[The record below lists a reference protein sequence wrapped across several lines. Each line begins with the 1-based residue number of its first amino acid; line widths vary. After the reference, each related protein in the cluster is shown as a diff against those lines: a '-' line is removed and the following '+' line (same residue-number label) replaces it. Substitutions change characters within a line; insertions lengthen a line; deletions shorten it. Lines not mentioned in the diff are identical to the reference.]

1 MAPKLLSYSD
11 VGSPVHRLNGVTKLI
26 AFLLFSIAG
35 MVSYDTRCLLVM
47 LVISLSVF
55 YVSKVPFKQYSF
67 VLYLIL
73 IFSVLNQLAIFLFS
87 PEQGVQIY
95 GTRHELLHIA
105 GRYSLTSEQLF
116 YQFNVLLKFA
126 VVVPPAL
133 LFLLATEPSEFASS
147 LNRVGVSYK
156 VAYAIS
162 LTMRYIPDVQQEY
175 VNISTAAQARGIDL
189 SKKEKL
195 GRRVKNMAAILLPLV
210 LATLERIEKVS
221 AALELRG
228 FGRKR
233 KRTWY
238 RSRTLTKSDTL
249 AIAGAVLISAAVLV
263 ITFWDGSRFYNPF
276 A

>member
-55 YVSKVPFKQYSF
+55 YISKVPFKQYSF

-195 GRRVKNMAAILLPLV
+195 GRRVKNMAAILLPLA

-238 RSRTLTKSDTL
+238 RSRPLTTKDWL
-249 AIAGAVLISAAVLV
+249 VLAGAVVVSTVVLV

-276 A
+276 V

>member
-11 VGSPVHRLNGVTKLI
+11 VGSPIHRLNGVAKLI

-55 YVSKVPFKQYSF
+55 YASKVPFKQYSF

-105 GRYSLTSEQLF
+105 GRYSLTAEQLF

-238 RSRTLTKSDTL
+238 RSRPLTKKDWL
-249 AIAGAVLISAAVLV
+249 AMVGALLISAVVLT

-276 A
+276 V

>member
-1 MAPKLLSYSD
+1 MAPRLLSYSNID
-11 VGSPVHRLNGVTKLI
+11 SPVHRLSGVTKLL

-35 MVSYDTRCLLVM
+35 MISYDTRCLLAM
-47 LVISLSVF
+47 LILSLVVF

-73 IFSVLNQLAIFLFS
+73 IFAAINQLAIFLFA

-95 GTRHELLHIA
+95 GTRHELLHVF
-105 GRYSLTSEQLF
+105 GRYSITSEQLF
-116 YQFNVLLKFA
+116 YQFNILLKFA
-126 VVVPPAL
+126 VIVPPAL

-147 LNRVGVSYK
+147 LNRIGVSYK
-156 VAYAIS
+156 IAYAIS
-162 LTMRYIPDVQQEY
+162 ITMRYIPDVQQEY
-175 VNISTAAQARGIDL
+175 VNISIAAQARGLDM
-189 SKKEKL
+189 SRKEKL
-195 GRRVKNMAAILLPLV
+195 GRRLKNMAGILLPLV

-238 RSRTLTKSDTL
+238 KSRPLTKTDGFV
-249 AIAGAVLISAAVLV
+249 IAGAVLIAVAVLV
-263 ITFWDGSRFYNPF
+263 ITFWDGARFYNPF
-276 A
+276 V